1 MIKQTKPL
9 SITWMSLTSL
19 EGRKLQPM
27 NFFSICN
34 ILELVQQ
41 FTNIYRF
48 SNHILQISDGIES
61 PGGIVW
67 PLFICN
73 VISWVIVYVCI
84 MNGVKSVGKV
94 VYFTATF
101 PFIILF
107 ILLIRGVTLPGAMKG
122 IIFYIYPEWHQ
133 LTNLKV
139 ICFTTIYFLHKLA
152 LKNTHTNIF

>member
-1 MIKQTKPL
+1 
-9 SITWMSLTSL
+9 
-19 EGRKLQPM
+19 
-27 NFFSICN
+27 
-34 ILELVQQ
+34 
-41 FTNIYRF
+41 
-48 SNHILQISDGIES
+48 
-61 PGGIVW
+61 
-67 PLFICN
+67 
-73 VISWVIVYVCI
+73 

-139 ICFTTIYFLHKLA
+139 NLHFFISVCYILSGQAIGFKYTKLFFEWKN
-152 LKNTHTNIF
+152 KNTCYHYFKIRKLLFCYRWSKKKITFVKICLSLSMSRQNVNFLFLIF